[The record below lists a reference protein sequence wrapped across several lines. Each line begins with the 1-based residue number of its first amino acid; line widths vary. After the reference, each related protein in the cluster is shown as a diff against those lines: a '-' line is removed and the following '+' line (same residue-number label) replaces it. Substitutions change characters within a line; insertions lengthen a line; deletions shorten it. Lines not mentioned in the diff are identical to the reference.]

1 MMVQEHEYELE
12 VRLAEIERLIKDFKQ
27 KFKERTSTAENFIT
41 MTEIE
46 AMWGYLRQ
54 TTNNIYTDMV
64 QELLREVDERD
75 LIRKKKE
82 NTEKKE

>member
-27 KFKERTSTAENFIT
+27 TFKERTSTAENFIT
-41 MTEIE
+41 MTELE
-46 AMWGYLRQ
+46 TMWGNLRQ
-54 TTNNIYTDMV
+54 TTNNIYADMI
-64 QELLREVDERD
+64 QELLHEVDESD